1 MTIRHPS
8 GYTLSQVDKK
18 SKIKVTYKGKPCQP
32 VLGRV
37 LTNDEAKAIILSL
50 GR

>member
-1 MTIRHPS
+1 MIIRHPS
-8 GYTLSQVDKK
+8 GYTLSQVDRE
-18 SKIKVTYKGKPCQP
+18 SKIKVIYKGKPCEP

-37 LTNDEAKAIILSL
+37 LTPDNAKAIILSL